1 MDWNQMLQEIKE
13 LDEKKK
19 IKIEADKVQKETEI
33 ENNLESAYSRLN
45 ELLSRDDKL
54 HQLVMVF
61 YLLNKTGGNR
71 DHDKDGKPTPFC
83 DIQTSNPA
91 VDEGKIEFF
100 IYYNDIE
107 AIPSIKL
114 MQRDTVTYKC
124 GQALYEARA
133 EVVMKLKY
141 DADGNY
147 STLFNCQYKRVD
159 EDWSSWK
166 GLGDTERAKIIKSK
180 MLNSFCDKLP
190 EFMVE
195 CEHIFTEFL
204 NEQKEL
210 YGNVNLSQGDKVEE
224 KEEKQLSMLESEFD
238 KYTVYCRT
246 GNDKTYLLDEDGDT
260 LYCVDSTLG
269 MDEAVILINHAK
281 EYNIDSENGRKAY
294 IFCTDTENRDRL
306 EELWDVYNDE
316 PDYYYDISEEFESG
330 FEQYCDE
337 VGIEL

>member
-1 MDWNQMLQEIKE
+1 MDLNQMLQEIKE

-33 ENNLESAYSRLN
+33 ENNLESAYSRLD
-45 ELLSRDDKL
+45 EFLSRDDKL

-71 DHDKDGKPTPFC
+71 YHDKDGKPTPFC
-83 DIQTSNPA
+83 DIQGSNWLG
-91 VDEGKIEFF
+91 DEGRMKFF
-100 IYYNDIE
+100 IYNDIE
-107 AIPSIKL
+107 EIPSIKL
-114 MQRDTVTYKC
+114 KLDDKVTYIS
-124 GQALYEARA
+124 GNGLYETTA

-147 STLFNCQYKRVD
+147 KIRFNCNYKRVD
-159 EDWSSWK
+159 EKYSSWK
-166 GLGDTERAKIIKSK
+166 KLGNTEQEKIIRTKI
-180 MLNSFCDKLP
+180 LNSFCDKLP

-337 VGIEL
+337 VGLEL